1 MNSSIDSSVELLP
14 FKDNSPQQTDN
25 RLARI
30 CRSKGRFRDRYR
42 VLRALGR
49 GGFGVTYLCRD
60 MLLPGNPLCV
70 IKLLCPKVNNP
81 SVLQKAGERFEREAK
96 ALSQLGSHASIPR
109 LLDYFQVDGE
119 FYLVQEYVRGHNLA
133 KEVKVHGP
141 QSEVAVRKFL
151 AEILPI
157 LGYVHKHN
165 VIHRDIKPPNII
177 RCRDHNR
184 LVLIDFGAVKDQI
197 VTLEDD
203 DNESKGMTTQ
213 FVGTV
218 GFAPPEQLALRPT
231 FSSDIYS
238 IGVTCL
244 YLLTGRPPL
253 EFEYDLATGEID
265 WRADASVSDYFSSVL
280 TKMLRVSPKER
291 YQTVEEVQRALDL
304 ESHMDELAGCMHNQA
319 TLDDSPD
326 EGGDDGYLSP
336 IAQQAEAIRNWRN
349 RLESRRRQ
357 KRREENQELVKSA
370 YLQ

>member
-1 MNSSIDSSVELLP
+1 MDSSVDLLP
-14 FKDNSPQQTDN
+14 FKEANPQQTDN

-30 CRSKGRFRDRYR
+30 CRSKELFRDRYR

-60 MLLPGNPLCV
+60 MMLPGNPLCV
-70 IKLLCPKVNNP
+70 TKLLCPKVNNP
-81 SVLQKAGERFEREAK
+81 AVLKKAGERFEREAK

-141 QSEVAVRKFL
+141 QSEKTVRQFL

-197 VTLEDD
+197 ATL
-203 DNESKGMTTQ
+203 DNNSTSEGMTTQ

-253 EFEYDLATGEID
+253 EFEYDLETGEID
-265 WRADASVSDYFSSVL
+265 WQADTSVSQYFRTIL
-280 TKMLRVSPKER
+280 TKMLRVSSYER
-291 YQTVEEVQRALDL
+291 YQNVEEVQRALDL
-304 ESHMDELAGCMHNQA
+304 ESHMDELAGCLHTQSTSKDGEAN
-319 TLDDSPD
+319 
-326 EGGDDGYLSP
+326 GGEEDTYLSP
-336 IAQQAEAIRNWRN
+336 VAQQAKSIRNWRN
-349 RLESRRRQ
+349 RLAKRRSQERRR
-357 KRREENQELVKSA
+357 ENHALVNSV

>member
-1 MNSSIDSSVELLP
+1 MDSSVDLLP
-14 FKDNSPQQTDN
+14 FKDASSQQADN
-25 RLARI
+25 RLAKI
-30 CRSKGRFRDRYR
+30 CRSKELFRGRYR

-60 MLLPGNPLCV
+60 MILPGNPLCV
-70 IKLLCPKVNNP
+70 TKLLCPKVNNP
-81 SVLQKAGERFEREAK
+81 TVLQKAGERFEREAK

-141 QSEVAVRKFL
+141 QSENTVRKFL

-197 VTLEDD
+197 TTLDD
-203 DNESKGMTTQ
+203 EESQNMTTQ

-253 EFEYDLATGEID
+253 EFEYDLETGEID
-265 WRADASVSDYFSSVL
+265 WQADATVSQYFRTVL
-280 TKMLRVSPKER
+280 TKMLRVSPHER
-291 YQTVEEVQRALDL
+291 YQSVEDVQRALDL
-304 ESHMDELAGCMHNQA
+304 ESHMDELAGCMNTQS
-319 TLDDSPD
+319 TQKDGEGNDSQDDA
-326 EGGDDGYLSP
+326 YLSP
-336 IAQQAEAIRNWRN
+336 IAQQAQSIRNWRN
-349 RLESRRRQ
+349 RLA
-357 KRREENQELVKSA
+357 KRRSQERRKENHALVNSA
-370 YLQ
+370 YFH

>member
-1 MNSSIDSSVELLP
+1 MDSSVDLLP
-14 FKDNSPQQTDN
+14 FKDDSGSQQVDN

-30 CRSKGRFRDRYR
+30 CRSKELFRDRYR

-60 MLLPGNPLCV
+60 MILPGNPLCV

-81 SVLQKAGERFEREAK
+81 VVLKKAGERFEREAK

-109 LLDYFQVDGE
+109 LLDYFQVDEE

-141 QSEVAVRKFL
+141 QSEATVRNFL

-157 LGYVHKHN
+157 LDYVHKHN

-197 VTLEDD
+197 STLDD
-203 DNESKGMTTQ
+203 TESQGMTTQ

-253 EFEYDLATGEID
+253 EFEYDLGTGEID
-265 WRADASVSDYFSSVL
+265 WRADASVSQYFGTVL
-280 TKMLRVSPKER
+280 TKMLRVSPHER
-291 YQTVEEVQRALDL
+291 YQSVAEVQRALDL
-304 ESHMDELAGCMHNQA
+304 ESHMDELAGCMNTQSTA
-319 TLDDSPD
+319 KDEDGSDGEQDS
-326 EGGDDGYLSP
+326 YCSP
-336 IAQQAEAIRNWRN
+336 IAQQAQAIRKWRG
-349 RLESRRRQ
+349 RLA
-357 KRREENQELVKSA
+357 KRRSKERRHQNHALVNSA
-370 YLQ
+370 YFH